1 MAASYIVTNSADA
14 TTSSAV
20 KQPTGTSIRTM
31 LQLAPNVPIKVFEWG
46 CSFDGISAATPG
58 QVELI
63 DTGTVPATVTT
74 AFGVNDVQTF
84 VNYDSP
90 ANTSGSG
97 GLPLGL
103 GTTYSGFAT
112 AATTEG
118 SYTAPTR
125 MGDLQLVSPTNQYLK
140 QYPLGREFY
149 VPAGHFLHVRANF
162 GTSVNMYAYVIFETA

>member
-1 MAASYIVTNSADA
+1 MAASYLVYNSADA
-14 TTSSAV
+14 TTVAAV

-46 CSFDGISAATPG
+46 CSFDGSAAATPG

-63 DTGTVPATVTT
+63 DTGTVPATVST

-84 VNYDSP
+84 VASETP
-90 ANTSGSG
+90 ANTSGTAG
-97 GLPLGL
+97 TPLGL
-103 GTTYSGFAT
+103 GTAFSGFST

-125 MGDLQLVSPTNQYLK
+125 MGDVQMLPPTAPYLK
-140 QYPLGREFY
+140 QFPLGREFW
-149 VPAGHFLHVRANF
+149 VPAGHFLHVRATF
-162 GTSVNMYAYVIFETA
+162 GTSVNMYCYVIFETG

>member
-1 MAASYIVTNSADA
+1 MAATYIVYNSADA

-31 LQLAPNVPIKVFEWG
+31 MQLAPGVPIKVFEWG
-46 CSFDGISAATPG
+46 CSFDGDSANTPG
-58 QVELI
+58 IVELI

-84 VNYDSP
+84 TDPNAA
-90 ANTSGSG
+90 ANTSGGS
-97 GLPLGL
+97 GLPLNL
-103 GTTYSGFAT
+103 GVALSGFAT
-112 AATTEG
+112 ASTTEG

-125 MGDLQLVSPTNQYLK
+125 MGDPQLIAPTGQYLK
-140 QYPLGREFY
+140 QFPLGREWY

-162 GTSVNMYAYVIFETA
+162 GTSVNMLCYVQFEI

>member
-1 MAASYIVTNSADA
+1 MAASYLVCNSADA

-20 KQPTGTSIRTM
+20 KQPTGTGIRTM

-46 CSFDGISAATPG
+46 CSFDGSAAATPG

-63 DTGTVPATVTT
+63 DTGTVPATVST

-84 VNYDSP
+84 GDYLSP
-90 ANTSGSG
+90 ANTSGTAG
-97 GLPLGL
+97 TPLGL
-103 GTTYSGFAT
+103 GTAYSGFST

-125 MGDLQLVSPTNQYLK
+125 MLDLQLVSPTVQYVK
-140 QYPLGREFY
+140 QFPLGREPY
-149 VPAGHFLHVRANF
+149 IPAGHFMHVRMNF
-162 GTSVNMYAYVIFETA
+162 GASVNAYAYICFEV

>member
-1 MAASYIVTNSADA
+1 MAASYLVFNSADA
-14 TTSSAV
+14 TTASAV

-46 CSFDGISAATPG
+46 CSFDGSAAATPG
-58 QVELI
+58 AVELI

-74 AFGVNDVQTF
+74 AFAVNDIQTF
-84 VNYDSP
+84 VSSESP
-90 ANTSGSG
+90 ANTSGTAG
-97 GLPLGL
+97 TPLGL
-103 GTTYSGFAT
+103 GTAFSGFST

-125 MGDLQLVSPTNQYLK
+125 MGDLQLIAPTSQYLK
-140 QYPLGREFY
+140 QFPLGREFW

-162 GTSVNMYAYVIFETA
+162 GTSVNMFAYVLFETA

>member
-1 MAASYIVTNSADA
+1 MAATYIVYNSADA
-14 TTSSAV
+14 TTASAV

-31 LQLAPNVPIKVFEWG
+31 LQLAPNVPIKIFEWG
-46 CSFDGISAATPG
+46 CSFDGDAAATPG

-74 AFGVNDVQTF
+74 AFAVNDVQTF

-90 ANTSGSG
+90 ANGSG
-97 GLPLGL
+97 TAGTPLGL

-112 AATTEG
+112 ASTTEG

-125 MGDLQLVSPTNQYLK
+125 MGDLQLLPPTSPYLK
-140 QYPLGREFY
+140 QMPLGREFY

-162 GTSVNMYAYVIFETA
+162 GTSVNMYCYVLFETA